1 MKESIKKR
9 IEAVR
14 HGEVPEGYHIESG
27 YVIPD
32 NWQTLPLN
40 SKFTRS
46 TRKNIAGCDNVLTI
60 SAQMGLVNQR
70 EFYDIDIAS
79 EDKNGYFLLKNG
91 EFAYNK
97 SYSTGYPYGAI
108 KQLTKY
114 DEGIVSPLY
123 ICFSPKAGT
132 NTAFYTQYFEGGRYN
147 REIYRIAQEGARN
160 HGLLNVAVED
170 FFAGTLAEPPTD
182 EQKKIAEI
190 LATCDRV
197 IELKQQLLE
206 EKRRQKQW
214 LMQKLLDPSSD
225 KRVLGLGK
233 SEWIEVSLGDCCT
246 KKGEYGLNAPACDYS
261 PELPQYIRI
270 TDIDDNGKYKK
281 DDPVSVNVSDA
292 DEYYLH
298 EGDLLFVRT
307 GGTTGKVYRY
317 EKSDGLLVYAGFLIR
332 FSVDLKRC
340 DDFFIYSQFSTTAY
354 ANWVKVMSMRSGQPG
369 INAEEYGNFKFWMP
383 KDRAEQCA
391 IATVFKCIDQEIEL
405 LQKDMHYWQQK
416 KKALM
421 QLLLT
426 GLVRV
431 NA

>member
-1 MKESIKKR
+1 MREDIKKR
-9 IEAVR
+9 IEVVC
-14 HGEVPEGYHIESG
+14 HGEVLDGYRVENG
-27 YVIPD
+27 YLIPND
-32 NWQTLPLN
+32 WKTVPLN
-40 SKFTRS
+40 SRFTRS
-46 TRKNIAGCDNVLTI
+46 TRKNKSGCENVLTI

-70 EFYDIDIAS
+70 EFYDKDIAS
-79 EDKNGYFLLKNG
+79 DDKSGYFLMKSG

-108 KQLTKY
+108 KQLIKY

-123 ICFSPKAGT
+123 ICFAPKAGT

-170 FFAGTLAEPPTD
+170 FFTGTLVEPGAD
-182 EQKKIAEI
+182 EQQKIAEI

-206 EKRRQKQW
+206 EKRRQKKW
-214 LMQKLLDPSSD
+214 LMQKLLDPNSGTRMPGFGQSD
-225 KRVLGLGK
+225 WV
-233 SEWIEVSLGDCCT
+233 EVSLRDCCV

-261 PELPQYIRI
+261 PELPQYVRI
-270 TDIDDNGKYKK
+270 TDIDDNGKYMKE
-281 DDPVSVNVSDA
+281 DPVSVNVSDA

-317 EKSDGLLVYAGFLIR
+317 ENSDGLLVYAGFLIR
-332 FSVDLKRC
+332 FSVNLKDY
-340 DDFFIYSQFSTTAY
+340 DDCFVYSQFSTMGY

-369 INAEEYGNFKFWMP
+369 INAEEYGSFKFWVP
-383 KDRAEQCA
+383 RDRAEQSA
-391 IATVFKCIDQEIEL
+391 IATVFKCNDREIEL
-405 LQKDMHYWQQK
+405 LQNDLQYWQQK

-431 NA
+431 